1 MATRI
6 ILSSSGS
13 GVTLYFHSHFPF
25 PISIPIPLFL
35 NICSFNR
42 ASLFSTLYKYR
53 GPLWKV
59 VSVSFVTSK
68 LASRMLSKLLEWQP
82 LTVLIFS
89 MFFLGSFLSVFFFLK
104 ILFYGTRLTVINGL
118 YALSFLTMGLVVPSY
133 VRLTTSTAM
142 FL

>member
-1 MATRI
+1 
-6 ILSSSGS
+6 
-13 GVTLYFHSHFPF
+13 
-25 PISIPIPLFL
+25 
-35 NICSFNR
+35 
-42 ASLFSTLYKYR
+42 
-53 GPLWKV
+53 
-59 VSVSFVTSK
+59 
-68 LASRMLSKLLEWQP
+68 MLSKLLEWQP

-89 MFFLGSFLSVFFFLK
+89 MFFLGSFLSIFFFLK

>member
-1 MATRI
+1 MYI
-6 ILSSSGS
+6 
-13 GVTLYFHSHFPF
+13 
-25 PISIPIPLFL
+25 
-35 NICSFNR
+35 
-42 ASLFSTLYKYR
+42 YR
-53 GPLWKV
+53 GPLRKV

-68 LASRMLSKLLEWQP
+68 LASKMLSKLLEWQP

-133 VRLTTSTAM
+133 VRLTTSTAR

>member
-1 MATRI
+1 MYI
-6 ILSSSGS
+6 
-13 GVTLYFHSHFPF
+13 
-25 PISIPIPLFL
+25 
-35 NICSFNR
+35 
-42 ASLFSTLYKYR
+42 YR
-53 GPLWKV
+53 GTLQKI

-133 VRLTTSTAM
+133 VGLRTRTAM
-142 FL
+142 FS